1 MTVLLATNNDH
12 KRRELAQILT
22 GHHIS
27 LPREIGIDF
36 SFEESGTT
44 FLENALGKAHALYD
58 LLPAADDLAIVA
70 DDFAIV
76 ADDFAIVADDFAIV
90 ADDSGLCVDALGG
103 APGICSARYGSPD
116 SGVTELPAAERN
128 ARLLGELGD
137 ATNREAHF
145 VCCMVALF
153 SANRYAVVQETFEG
167 RIAREPSGGGGF
179 GYDPI
184 FFLPERGVTVAE
196 LPDNEKNLISH
207 RGKAARGIAA
217 ILNVTAGRQGSIN
230 DA

>member
-22 GHHIS
+22 GHNIS

-44 FLENALGKAHALYD
+44 FLENALGKARALYD
-58 LLPAADDLAIVA
+58 LLPA
-70 DDFAIV
+70 
-76 ADDFAIVADDFAIV
+76 ADDFAIV
-90 ADDSGLCVDALGG
+90 ADDSGLCVNALGG
-103 APGICSARYGSPD
+103 APGIFSARYGSPD

-137 ATNREAHF
+137 ATDREAHF
-145 VCCMVALF
+145 VCCMVTLF

-217 ILNVTAGRQGSIN
+217 ILNVTAARQGSIN

>member
-22 GHHIS
+22 EHLIS
-27 LPREIGIDF
+27 LPREIGISF
-36 SFEESGTT
+36 SYDESGTT
-44 FLENALGKAHALYD
+44 FLENALGKARALFD
-58 LLPAADDLAIVA
+58 LLPATDSPSDRVI
-70 DDFAIV
+70 I
-76 ADDFAIVADDFAIV
+76 
-90 ADDSGLCVDALGG
+90 ADDSGLCVTALGG
-103 APGICSARYGSPD
+103 APGIYSARYGSPD
-116 SGVTELPAAERN
+116 GGTTELPAAERN
-128 ARLLGELGD
+128 ARFLEEIGD
-137 ATNREAHF
+137 ATDRQAHF

-153 SANRYAVVQETFEG
+153 SADKYAVVQEIFEG

-196 LPDNEKNLISH
+196 LPDDEKNRISH

-217 ILNVTAGRQGSIN
+217 ILNVVAAR
-230 DA
+230 

>member
-22 GHHIS
+22 GHNVS
-27 LPREIGIDF
+27 LPREFGIDF
-36 SFEESGTT
+36 SFEESGST
-44 FLENALGKAHALYD
+44 FLENAFGKARALSD
-58 LLPAADDLAIVA
+58 LVSAADDRAIIA

-76 ADDFAIVADDFAIV
+76 ADDFAII
-90 ADDSGLCVDALGG
+90 ADDSGLCVNALDG
-103 APGICSARYGSPD
+103 APGIYSARYGSPD
-116 SGVTELPAAERN
+116 GGTTELPAAERN

-137 ATNREAHF
+137 TVDRAAHF
-145 VCCMVALF
+145 VCCMVVLV
-153 SANRYAVVQETFEG
+153 SADRYAVVQETFEG
-167 RIAREPSGGGGF
+167 NIAREPFGHGGF

-184 FFLPERGVTVAE
+184 FFLPEHGMTVAE

-217 ILNVTAGRQGSIN
+217 ILASMTGTYQA
-230 DA
+230 

>member
-12 KRRELAQILT
+12 KRRELAGILT
-22 GHHIS
+22 EHRI
-27 LPREIGIDF
+27 LVPREMGIDF

-44 FLENALGKAHALYD
+44 FLDNAVGKARSLID
-58 LLPAADDLAIVA
+58 LLPAGDSVVI
-70 DDFAIV
+70 
-76 ADDFAIVADDFAIV
+76 

-103 APGICSARYGSPD
+103 APGIYSARYGSPD
-116 SGVTELPAAERN
+116 GGITELPAAERN

-137 ATNREAHF
+137 STDRSAHF

-153 SANRYAVVQETFEG
+153 SADRYAVVQESFAG
-167 RIAREPSGGGGF
+167 KISREPSGGGGF

-196 LPDNEKNLISH
+196 ISDDEKNHISH
-207 RGKAARGIAA
+207 RGKAAHAIAA
-217 ILNVTAGRQGSIN
+217 ILDRMAPPT
-230 DA
+230 D

>member
-58 LLPAADDLAIVA
+58 LLPAADDL
-70 DDFAIV
+70 
-76 ADDFAIVADDFAIV
+76 AIVADDFAIV

>member
-22 GHHIS
+22 GHHVS

-44 FLENALGKAHALYD
+44 FLENALGKARALYD
-58 LLPAADDLAIVA
+58 LLPAAKDLAIVA
-70 DDFAIV
+70 DDLAIL
-76 ADDFAIVADDFAIV
+76 ADDLAIL

-103 APGICSARYGSPD
+103 APGIYSARYGSHD
-116 SGVTELPAAERN
+116 NGVTELPAGERN
-128 ARLLGELGD
+128 SRLLGELGD
-137 ATNREAHF
+137 AIDREAHF

-153 SANRYAVVQETFEG
+153 SADRYAVVQETFEG

-196 LPDNEKNLISH
+196 LPDDEKNRISH

-217 ILNVTAGRQGSIN
+217 ILNVTASRQGSIN